1 MLFMQ
6 NSPRKWQL
14 LFTAL
19 AIVIAGAMYLAFAG
33 SRNAAIEQ
41 TVAPPAPFGSNN
53 YNVMKTDTFVAL
65 VNSAYGS
72 FVEQK
77 REQGMLELHLKNANE
92 LTKDFFNG
100 NDALLKFRLSDHG
113 FEMNYNPE
121 DRSLIARFRISEQN
135 GVNVPN
141 DVLIKLMDKTSKIN
155 HVDNQE

>member
-1 MLFMQ
+1 MLLMQ

-14 LFTAL
+14 IFTAL
-19 AIVIAGAMYLAFAG
+19 AILIAGAMYMIFAG
-33 SRNAAIEQ
+33 SRNAAVEQ
-41 TVAPPAPFGSNN
+41 TVVPPAPFGSNN

-65 VNSAYGS
+65 VNQAYGS
-72 FVEQK
+72 FVTEK
-77 REQGMLELHLKNANE
+77 REHGILELNINNANE

-100 NDALLKFRLSDHG
+100 NDALLKFKLGDHG
-113 FEMNYNPE
+113 FEFNYNPE
-121 DRSLIARFRISEQN
+121 EQSLKARFNIKERN